1 MFGHD
6 DDRLPRSRTEP
17 SRCIDEAVG
26 VSGCELEVRHGFEG
40 TVSLPVEDRRAQLAF
55 ELLENLS
62 DESDLV
68 TVDLGEP
75 VVSAL

>member
-1 MFGHD
+1 M
-6 DDRLPRSRTEP
+6 
-17 SRCIDEAVG
+17 
-26 VSGCELEVRHGFEG
+26 SGCELEVRHGFEG

>member
-1 MFGHD
+1 M
-6 DDRLPRSRTEP
+6 
-17 SRCIDEAVG
+17 
-26 VSGCELEVRHGFEG
+26 RHGFEG